1 MMRVS
6 LFTKNMVLP
15 LLVLN
20 ERLEE
25 SLGGGKTS

>member
-6 LFTKNMVLP
+6 LFTKNMVL
-15 LLVLN
+15 LQLALN